1 MIGDILYEAIEKEA
15 KAIENDI
22 ATNSDEDREY
32 KNGVRALLRAVKRLL
47 VTEDEDY

>member
-15 KAIENDI
+15 KAIEDDRAANP
-22 ATNSDEDREY
+22 DEGREY
-32 KNGVRALLRAVKRLL
+32 RNGIRALLRAVKRLL